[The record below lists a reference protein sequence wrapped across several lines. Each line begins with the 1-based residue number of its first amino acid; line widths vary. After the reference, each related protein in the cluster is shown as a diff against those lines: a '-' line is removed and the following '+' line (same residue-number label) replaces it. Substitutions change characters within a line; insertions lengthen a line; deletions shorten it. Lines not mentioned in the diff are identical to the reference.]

1 VIMGR
6 PSPPTPHTGNLS
18 EQRLILA
25 HGNIVSQSKAAEPG
39 PDLDLRYVDWDSR
52 KAGASGINGDA
63 DNGKKIQAADENG
76 NGKDDEDDEEG
87 GDEEEDKEEEESGGW
102 DRLWDAPKLG

>member
-1 VIMGR
+1 MKIRSYLLFVAVLQ
-6 PSPPTPHTGNLS
+6 P
-18 EQRLILA
+18 
-25 HGNIVSQSKAAEPG
+25 KAAEPG

-52 KAGASGINGDA
+52 KASASGRNGDA
-63 DNGKKIQAADENG
+63 DNGKKVQADDQNG
-76 NGKDDEDDEEG
+76 NGNEDEDDEDG